1 MDHVRQILFGA
12 VEKVLE
18 SLRHKLHLV
27 VQVDTVVL
35 RVSIDVEF
43 KFIFKIL
50 PGSTLL
56 LPLLL
61 RVGLYSRFQLLQL
74 LSQTRCRQYRIG
86 SLPDSNGLYLSRI
99 GVDAFL
105 LLFNQLIKSFIF
117 MLSFLIWW
125 LFFCLL
131 KIGPILTIIENL

>member
-1 MDHVRQILFGA
+1 MRQILFGA

-18 SLRHKLHLV
+18 SLGHKLHLV
-27 VQVDTVVL
+27 VEVDTVVL
-35 RVSIDVEF
+35 RVSINVEF

-74 LSQTRCRQYRIG
+74 LGQTRCRQYRIG
-86 SLPDSNGLYLSRI
+86 SLSDGNGLYLSRI
-99 GVDAFL
+99 EVDAFL
-105 LLFNQLIKSFIF
+105 LLFNQRIKSFIF
-117 MLSFLIWW
+117 MLSFLTLW

-131 KIGPILTIIENL
+131 KIRPILTII